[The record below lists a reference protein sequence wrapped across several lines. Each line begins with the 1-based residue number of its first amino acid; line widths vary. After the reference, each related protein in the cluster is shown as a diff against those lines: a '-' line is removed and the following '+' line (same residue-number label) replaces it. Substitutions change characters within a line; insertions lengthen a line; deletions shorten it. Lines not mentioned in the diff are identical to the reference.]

1 MGVGEISLTLLCLG
15 TTITNYSKEV
25 ALSDS
30 SLLCLSSTK
39 ARAMAITFSS
49 DNLVVKAPTDRRL
62 YRVLHFS
69 NGLCAVLVHDPE
81 IYPDGP
87 PDPSNALENGH
98 EQEFEEED
106 DDEDDVDDDEDEED
120 EEESLDDDEE
130 DAENVETDAKKS
142 GSAPPTK
149 KAAAAMCVGMG
160 SFSDPAEAQ
169 GLSHFL
175 VGLTEI
181 ENGSQVIGFG
191 EVETDLDGGADG
203 LQGGVRE
210 ERQEFWRDVKRTT
223 VEHMLFMGSAE
234 FPDENEYDSYLSK
247 HGGSSNAYTETEHTC
262 YYFDVKREFLKGALK
277 RFSQFFISP
286 LVKVEAMEREVLA
299 VDSEPLDTLQDWVLE
314 LFSNVKEGQPVKTKI
329 YKEAPIWKSDNLYRL
344 EAVKDIHILD
354 LNWTMP
360 CLHKEYLQKPQ
371 DYLAHLL
378 GHEGKGSLLY
388 FLKAKGLAT
397 SLSAGVGDDGIQ
409 LSSVAY
415 IFSMAIYLTDAGI
428 EKIYE
433 VIGFVYQ
440 YLKLLRQDE
449 PQEWV
454 FKELQDIGNMEF
466 KFAEEEPQDDY
477 ASDLAANMLLYP
489 EEHIIYG
496 DYAYEIWDEKL
507 IKHVLSFLKPENMR
521 VDLMTK
527 IIDKQSKDIK
537 YEPWFGSQYIEEP
550 IPMSL
555 LELWRDPPEVEP
567 SFHLP
572 SKNEFMPCDFTIHCV
587 NSPNHPTH
595 SCLPKC
601 IIDQPMMKLWY
612 KLDKT
617 FKVPRANTYFL
628 ITVKR
633 AYNDVKSCVLT
644 ELFINLLKDELNE
657 ILYQAGVAKLG
668 TALSIIGDKI
678 ELKIY
683 GFNDKLPVLLSK
695 ILATVSS
702 FLPADD
708 RFKVIK
714 EDMARAFRNTNMKP
728 LNHSTYLRLQLLREN
743 FYDVDEKLVCLTNLS
758 LSDLKMFVS
767 GLLSQLYI
775 EGLCHGN
782 LSEEEVLAISDILRS
797 KLSTSLL
804 PMELRHKDRVLCL
817 PSGANL
823 VRDIHVKNKLE
834 VNSVVQVY
842 YQIEQDFGVDSTRW
856 RSLADLFS
864 DIVEEP
870 LFNQLRT
877 KEQLGYVVECGPRL
891 TYRILGFCFCVQSS
905 KFDPLHLHA
914 RIDSFIS
921 GLKKLMDGLDAE
933 SFENHKSGLIAKK
946 LEKYPSLNYET
957 NHLWGQI
964 VDKRYLFDM
973 SEKEA
978 EELKGIHKSDIIDW
992 YNTYL
997 GPNSPKCRRLA
1008 IRVWG
1013 CETDMQA
1020 RETSL
1025 EHVSSIEDLEAFK
1038 MSATFYSSLC

>member
-1 MGVGEISLTLLCLG
+1 MPPTAPV
-15 TTITNYSKEV
+15 
-25 ALSDS
+25 DS
-30 SLLCLSSTK
+30 SHRHASHQQPLPQPRLLQ
-39 ARAMAITFSS
+39 
-49 DNLVVKAPTDRRL
+49 PRL
-62 YRVLHFS
+62 
-69 NGLCAVLVHDPE
+69 
-81 IYPDGP
+81 P
-87 PDPSNALENGH
+87 PVS
-98 EQEFEEED
+98 
-106 DDEDDVDDDEDEED
+106 
-120 EEESLDDDEE
+120 
-130 DAENVETDAKKS
+130 
-142 GSAPPTK
+142 PPT
-149 KAAAAMCVGMG
+149 ARPPTA
-160 SFSDPAEAQ
+160 ST
-169 GLSHFL
+169 SHRYL
-175 VGLTEI
+175 PPPLLTI
-181 ENGSQVIGFG
+181 NGC
-191 EVETDLDGGADG
+191 L
-203 LQGGVRE
+203 
-210 ERQEFWRDVKRTT
+210 
-223 VEHMLFMGSAE
+223 
-234 FPDENEYDSYLSK
+234 
-247 HGGSSNAYTETEHTC
+247 
-262 YYFDVKREFLKGALK
+262 
-277 RFSQFFISP
+277 P
-286 LVKVEAMEREVLA
+286 LVSPPSLPTTTLNREPSFG
-299 VDSEPLDTLQDWVLE
+299 D
-314 LFSNVKEGQPVKTKI
+314 
-329 YKEAPIWKSDNLYRL
+329 
-344 EAVKDIHILD
+344 
-354 LNWTMP
+354 
-360 CLHKEYLQKPQ
+360 
-371 DYLAHLL
+371 
-378 GHEGKGSLLY
+378 EGKGSLLY
-388 FLKAKGLAT
+388 FLKAEGLAT
-397 SLSAGVGDDGIQ
+397 SLSAGVGDDGMQ
-409 LSSVAY
+409 LSSIAY
-415 IFSMAIYLTDAGI
+415 IFSMTIYLTAAGI

-477 ASDLAANMLLYP
+477 AVELAANMLLYP

-521 VDLMTK
+521 VDVMTK
-527 IIDKQSKDIK
+527 IIDKQFKDIQ
-537 YEPWFGSQYIEEP
+537 YEPWFGSQYIEEA
-550 IPMSL
+550 IPMSF
-555 LELWRDPPEVEP
+555 LELWKDPPEVEP

-572 SKNEFMPCDFTIHCV
+572 LKNEFMPCDFTIRSV
-587 NSPNHPTH
+587 NAPNHPTH

-628 ITVKR
+628 ITVKG
-633 AYNDVKSCVLT
+633 AYNGVRSCVLT

-657 ILYQAGVAKLG
+657 ILYQAGVAKLES
-668 TALSIIGDKI
+668 ALSIIGDKL

-695 ILATVSS
+695 ILATTNS
-702 FLPADD
+702 FLPAND

-714 EDMARAFRNTNMKP
+714 EDMERAFRNTNMKP
-728 LNHSTYLRLQLLREN
+728 LNHSTYLRLQLLRED
-743 FYDVDEKLVCLTNLS
+743 FYDVDDKLVCLTNLS

-767 GLLSQLYI
+767 GLLSQMHI

-782 LSEEEVLAISDILRS
+782 LSKEEVLAISDILGS

-842 YQIEQDFGVDSTRW
+842 YQIEQDFGVESTKW
-856 RSLADLFS
+856 RSLGDLFS

-891 TYRILGFCFCVQSS
+891 TYRVLGFCFCVQSS
-905 KFDPLHLHA
+905 KFGPLHLHA
-914 RIDSFIS
+914 RINNFIS
-921 GLKKLMDGLDAE
+921 GLKELLDGLDGE

-957 NHLWGQI
+957 SHFWGQI

-997 GPNSPKCRRLA
+997 RPNSPKCRRLA
-1008 IRVWG
+1008 IRIWG

-1025 EHVSSIEDLEAFK
+1025 EHVFSIEDLEAFK